1 MNIPSL
7 ASFRT
12 ELSDPDIFTHRIL
25 TSSEIEQLTNPIAP
39 ITPINAITQTIRS
52 ITYKSIKEEHKQYR
66 DEIYQSV
73 LRHSEIREYIKIHH
87 PITDALKRAITSIVL
102 VIYGGHVSY
111 LNKRPLIDKVANI
124 AKELVQF
131 SNGQCIKL
139 GALITYMKDH
149 LSIDYVLPSV
159 SIVRKALT
167 YLVPESI
174 LTLGRSCKSAQTLL
188 KAFFKKNP
196 HLV

>member
-7 ASFRT
+7 ASFHT

-25 TSSEIEQLTNPIAP
+25 TSSEIEQ
-39 ITPINAITQTIRS
+39 PINAITQTIRS
-52 ITYKSIKEEHKQYR
+52 ITDKSIKDEHKQYR

-73 LRHSEIREYIKIHH
+73 LRHSEIKEYIKIHH

-159 SIVRKALT
+159 ITLRKALT
-167 YLVPESI
+167 YLIPEST